1 MSRHAIEMVI
11 DRLLTDE
18 NLRIRFVRDRIE
30 TLMELSLRGFD
41 LTENEI
47 GLFSQTDARLWF
59 WDRQVVGDLA
69 H

>member
-1 MSRHAIEMVI
+1 MVI

-18 NLRIRFVRDRIE
+18 DLRIRFVRDRIE
-30 TLMELSLRGFD
+30 ALMELSLRGFD

-47 GLFSQTDARLWF
+47 GLLSQTDARLWF

>member
-1 MSRHAIEMVI
+1 MSRHAIGMVI

-59 WDRQVVGDLA
+59 WDRKVVGDLA